1 MERVALADLSDQS
14 RNFTTTIVVLRKQPP
29 KTSRSGTVKMQNLIF
44 EHEGVQMR
52 ATIFE
57 QDIDLFG
64 DTLHE
69 GKEYDITNPLISRMP
84 DYLIRNEQQYQMTIK
99 STTKVTETQ
108 SSIHNQISETS
119 YWVSLD
125 AVNDYIGKSDRI
137 DIVGVAIHV
146 HEIRTVTSQTTGRTY
161 DIRDIQLTDTSLT
174 PITLSVWSTLAT
186 HEAEQIAEMI
196 DSFPII
202 QVTRVVAKN
211 FDGAKWNSSPLS
223 TIKINTDSP
232 TTSALHNWVVENT
245 EKIYELKTSI
255 ANLSNENTEQNGHSD
270 VLISLLP
277 EQQAGKNV
285 RIKGKITE
293 ISNKHSLIYDSCNVC
308 NKKCNANIGEEF
320 TCSTSSTP
328 HAATAEPKCILHVDI
343 ENSSGKIPMTLF
355 GHHAE
360 FVLDKKAIEIS
371 LLSMQERRIFIEET
385 VEKLKDKYFNI
396 ELTTYMLG
404 DNKQLRWKTKEITYA
419 TV

>member
-1 MERVALADLSDQS
+1 MERIALGDLSDQS

-44 EHEGVQMR
+44 EYEGVQMR

-57 QDIDLFG
+57 QDIDLFR

-69 GKEYDITNPLISRMP
+69 GKEYDITNPLVSRMP
-84 DYLIRNEQQYQMTIK
+84 DYLIKNEQQYQMTIK

-108 SSIHNQISETS
+108 SSIHDQISETS

-161 DIRDIQLTDTSLT
+161 DIRDIQLTDTS
-174 PITLSVWSTLAT
+174 
-186 HEAEQIAEMI
+186 
-196 DSFPII
+196 
-202 QVTRVVAKN
+202 
-211 FDGAKWNSSPLS
+211 
-223 TIKINTDSP
+223 
-232 TTSALHNWVVENT
+232 VVENT
-245 EKIYELKTSI
+245 EKIYELKTSM
-255 ANLSNENTEQNGHSD
+255 AKLSNENTEQNGHSD

-277 EQQAGKNV
+277 EQQV
-285 RIKGKITE
+285 I
-293 ISNKHSLIYDSCNVC
+293 L
-308 NKKCNANIGEEF
+308 
-320 TCSTSSTP
+320 
-328 HAATAEPKCILHVDI
+328 CILHVDV
-343 ENSSGKIPMTLF
+343 EDSSGRTPMTLF

-360 FVLDKKAIEIS
+360 FVLDKKANEIS
-371 LLSMQERRIFIEET
+371 ILSMQERRIFIEET

-404 DNKQLRWKTKEITYA
+404 DNRQLRWKTKEITYA

>member
-14 RNFTTTIVVLRKQPP
+14 RNFTNTIVVLRKQPP
-29 KTSRSGTVKMQNLIF
+29 KTSRSGTMKMQNLIF
-44 EHEGVQMR
+44 EYEGVQMR

-57 QDIDLFG
+57 QDIDLFR

-69 GKEYDITNPLISRMP
+69 GKEYDITNPLITRMP

-99 STTKVTETQ
+99 STK
-108 SSIHNQISETS
+108 N
-119 YWVSLD
+119 
-125 AVNDYIGKSDRI
+125 
-137 DIVGVAIHV
+137 IVGVAIHV

-186 HEAEQIAEMI
+186 HEAEQIAEII
-196 DSFPII
+196 DSLPII

-211 FDGAKWNSSPLS
+211 FDGLS
-223 TIKINTDSP
+223 KT
-232 TTSALHNWVVENT
+232 L
-245 EKIYELKTSI
+245 KIYELKTSI

-320 TCSTSSTP
+320 TCSISSTT
-328 HAATAEPKCILHVDI
+328 HAATAEPKCIIHVDV
-343 ENSSGKIPMTLF
+343 EDSSGRTPMTLF

-360 FVLDKKAIEIS
+360 FVLDKKAIEIL
-371 LLSMQERRIFIEET
+371 LLSMQVRRIFIEET

-396 ELTTYMLG
+396 ELTTCMLG

-419 TV
+419 TI